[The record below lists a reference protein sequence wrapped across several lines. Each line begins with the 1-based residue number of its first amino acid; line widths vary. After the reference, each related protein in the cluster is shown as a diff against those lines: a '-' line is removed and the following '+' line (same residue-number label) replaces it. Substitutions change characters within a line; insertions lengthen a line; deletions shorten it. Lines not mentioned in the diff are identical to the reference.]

1 LNWLKKNCPEEYKQR
16 LIKKEEKKINLMQK
30 VEENKI
36 NTRKKVE
43 WQKTENNNIN
53 SHENYQ
59 NTKGDQELIKMRH

>member
-1 LNWLKKNCPEEYKQR
+1 
-16 LIKKEEKKINLMQK
+16 MQK